1 MNRAVE
7 RSSLCGMD
15 VRARSGGAVCFFT
28 NGCDVIMA
36 NSRCPIDIKLFRLT
50 GQSLPKKNGA
60 QSPIG
65 TDVTVGDVWLMR
77 RDHKK

>member
-1 MNRAVE
+1 MPKWDE
-7 RSSLCGMD
+7 SSRGTILVVLYG
-15 VRARSGGAVCFFT
+15 RSGGAVCFFT

-65 TDVTVGDVWLMR
+65 TDVTVVDAP
-77 RDHKK
+77 